1 MTEHR
6 NITDRVEKPKQ
17 QVSMISTKEPL
28 YKKEYHAAPQLYP
41 KITGGGGWAQLSTPQ
56 TGCGGW
62 SYPHKMLSD
71 DNADRNSTIN
81 SGNGLSV
88 GGGGPETLA
97 GGRGSRHHQPG
108 RYKHPLKH

>member
-17 QVSMISTKEPL
+17 QVSISTKEPL
-28 YKKEYHAAPQLYP
+28 YKKKYHAAHQLYP
-41 KITGGGGWAQLSTPQ
+41 KIMEGGGWAQLSTSQ
-56 TGCGGW
+56 TGWGGW

-71 DNADRNSTIN
+71 DNTDCNSTIN

-88 GGGGPETLA
+88 GGGRPDSLGGGGGPGSTNP
-97 GGRGSRHHQPG
+97 GGTSIS
-108 RYKHPLKH
+108 